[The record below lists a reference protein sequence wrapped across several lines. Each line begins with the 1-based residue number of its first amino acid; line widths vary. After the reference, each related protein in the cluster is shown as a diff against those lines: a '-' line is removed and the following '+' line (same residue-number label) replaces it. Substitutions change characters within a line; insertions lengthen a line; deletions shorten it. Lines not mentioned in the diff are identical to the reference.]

1 MSFND
6 KLKQAIDEIDL
17 DRRVAELKGAA
28 GELAREHGARLEEAL
43 GKVEATVDERTK
55 GKYADDQLASARRK
69 VTDTVATVAELPPAP
84 APETHAGGGRP
95 AGLPPPTAG
104 ESAGPRTAPYRR
116 STSRPDRSASARRS
130 GSAP

>member
-17 DRRVAELKGAA
+17 DRRMAELKGAA

-43 GKVEATVDERTK
+43 GKVEATVDEKTK
-55 GKYADDQLASARRK
+55 GKYADKLATARQK

-84 APETHAGGGRP
+84 APETSPEADDRP
-95 AGLPPPTAG
+95 DYRRRPPEELPPADGAVPP
-104 ESAGPRTAPYRR
+104 EHEPS
-116 STSRPDRSASARRS
+116 
-130 GSAP
+130 